1 MRFFIAKPRAIQDFA
16 KVGMDLW
23 TYKQDG
29 DFAVQ
34 DTDWD
39 LVISNIGS
47 PKAHQ
52 ELCQEGR

>member
-1 MRFFIAKPRAIQDFA
+1 
-16 KVGMDLW
+16 MDLR

-29 DFAVQ
+29 DSAIQ

-39 LVISNIGS
+39 LVISNIRS

-52 ELCQEGR
+52 ELCQEGRW